1 MYPDGGEKREKVD
14 SEKWGIVGII
24 AARYNG
30 ATMTRE
36 WRALRF
42 ICSRRGQCGQKYQQ
56 IFVTSI
62 VTRQGFYL
70 LKRICFQHFCQ

>member
-1 MYPDGGEKREKVD
+1 VD
-14 SEKWGIVGII
+14 SKKWGIVGII

-30 ATMTRE
+30 ATMTRNGAPMN
-36 WRALRF
+36 RARSDLFVRVAA
-42 ICSRRGQCGQKYQQ
+42 SAQKYQQ

-70 LKRICFQHFCQ
+70 VKRICFQHFCQ